1 MCVSLAACPP
11 FPEGPRCTEFLPPP
25 LLCAALPAG
34 AAACPA
40 LLDHRVSTIKGEP
53 ADLCR
58 YAGKVVLVVNTASY
72 CGYTGQYQGL
82 EALYQRFR
90 DRGLVVL
97 GVPSNDF
104 GEQEPGSDAQVA
116 DFCERTY
123 KVRFPMLAKTVVS
136 GPQAA
141 PLYKGARGA
150 HRRGAEVELPQV
162 PARSRRQGAGSFPS
176 AVAPEDA
183 RAGGRGG
190 KGARG
195 TLTRC
200 AGRAAGHR
208 PRFLYKQNE
217 KGAVLR

>member
-1 MCVSLAACPP
+1 MPRGSTVQRQLAFAA
-11 FPEGPRCTEFLPPP
+11 LAV
-25 LLCAALPAG
+25 CAALPA

-40 LLDHRVSTIKGEP
+40 LLDHRMSSIKGEP

-72 CGYTGQYQGL
+72 CGYTGQYKGL

-104 GEQEPGSDAQVA
+104 GAQEPGTDAQVA

-141 PLYKGARGA
+141 PLYKGRAAATGQAPGWNFHKYLLGRDGKA
-150 HRRGAEVELPQV
+150 V
-162 PARSRRQGAGSFPS
+162 GSFHS
-176 AVAPEDA
+176 DFTPED
-183 RAGGRGG
+183 GR
-190 KGARG
+190 
-195 TLTRC
+195 LV
-200 AGRAAGHR
+200 AAV
-208 PRFLYKQNE
+208 E
-217 KGAVLR
+217 KALATP